1 MAFWKKSI
9 SYKNKKNKMVK
20 QIMYCISIKIMKKL
34 QRSMIVRIMKNS
46 NKLLGLDK
54 FKMDTLLII
63 RNIKIRII
71 TNLQIIM
78 RIVKIKSHQLT
89 QKDSPN
95 ILLLISH
102 WVNMV
107 TALKSKIKILSGSAR
122 LMSLVIT
129 IKCLPSIQF
138 HFKAKQR

>member
-1 MAFWKKSI
+1 
-9 SYKNKKNKMVK
+9 MVK
-20 QIMYCISIKIMKKL
+20 QIMYCINIKITKKL

-46 NKLLGLDK
+46 NKLLGQGK

-63 RNIKIRII
+63 RNIKIHII

-78 RIVKIKSHQLT
+78 RIVKIKSHQST
-89 QKDSPN
+89 QKDLHN

-107 TALKSKIKILSGSAR
+107 TALKSKIRILSGSEK

-129 IKCLPSIQF
+129 IKCLLSIQF

>member
-1 MAFWKKSI
+1 
-9 SYKNKKNKMVK
+9 
-20 QIMYCISIKIMKKL
+20 
-34 QRSMIVRIMKNS
+34 MIVRIMKNS
-46 NKLLGLDK
+46 NKLLGQGK

-63 RNIKIRII
+63 RNIKIHII

-78 RIVKIKSHQLT
+78 RIVKIKSHQST
-89 QKDSPN
+89 QKDLHN

-107 TALKSKIKILSGSAR
+107 TALKSKIRILSGSEK

-129 IKCLPSIQF
+129 IKCLLSIQF